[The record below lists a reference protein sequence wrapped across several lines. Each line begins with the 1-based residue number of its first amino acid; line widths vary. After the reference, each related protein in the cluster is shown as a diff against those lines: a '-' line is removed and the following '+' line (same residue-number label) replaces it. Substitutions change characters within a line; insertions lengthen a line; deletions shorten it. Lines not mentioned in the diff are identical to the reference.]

1 MLDDYSQIGRKRDQA
16 VLGWF
21 ATQKVDHPLA
31 EAKQSRRVVDDL
43 PKDTHKALTEILF
56 WLDSVNSTEGFR
68 LDRRLELIEE
78 FDQAAKL
85 PIRKLAQ
92 DYLQL
97 RQQKF
102 QEHRVWT
109 TQAEFWRLLAAGYL
123 HCIEGFQADAPGAGA
138 IKARLAVIV
147 CRALAAFSQQLKWL
161 LLRYGPVAPTVWE
174 SLGRLYAFAE
184 ARQLADKPVPLAEGA
199 AASTCARTEFLKAI
213 MLGAASTESL
223 LPQQIEIV
231 ERSIALF
238 ASHFQLEQNESE
250 RSTYLFDLVMR
261 KPPLRVHGATA
272 ERGSSMR
279 YFGPGAAYEE
289 MRRLLDVLL
298 AEGVLPSDKN
308 LGGEYESSAIADVWR
323 HLLQYWSPQPPERG
337 SERHAV
343 NARLTIVHGFQPLAE
358 LLAAPMNDT
367 MEMSLSALRSIESW
381 VVENASDGGFGAV
394 VPATGSDWLQV
405 GAMIGLKVQG
415 EQHWG
420 VGVIRR
426 MLRDGEQNRR
436 VGIQRLSKH
445 IVLLRIAP
453 HGAVIAGNAVREND
467 PALLLTSKP
476 DAQQRVRIMQ
486 ASGTYSPGQ
495 PLVMRVHG
503 RTFEVQPEALVESTD
518 EYDAGSFLLV
528 RKLS

>member
-1 MLDDYSQIGRKRDQA
+1 M
-16 VLGWF
+16 LGWF

-31 EAKQSRRVVDDL
+31 DAKQSRRVVEDL

-68 LDRRLELIEE
+68 LDRRFELIEE
-78 FDQAAKL
+78 FDQAARL

-102 QEHRVWT
+102 QEHRVWS

-123 HCIEGFQADAPGAGA
+123 RCIEGFQADAPGAGA
-138 IKARLAVIV
+138 IKAKLAVIV
-147 CRALAAFSQQLKWL
+147 CRALAAFGQQLKWL
-161 LLRYGPVAPTVWE
+161 LLRYGPVAPTIWE

-184 ARQLADKPVPLAEGA
+184 ARQLVDKPVPLADGA
-199 AASTCARTEFLKAI
+199 TSTTARAEFLKAI

-231 ERSIALF
+231 ERSIVLF
-238 ASHFQLEQNESE
+238 APHYQLAQNESE
-250 RSTYLFDLVMR
+250 RSMYHFDLTMR
-261 KPPLRVHGATA
+261 RPPLRVQGASA
-272 ERGSSMR
+272 DRGPSTR
-279 YFGPGAAYEE
+279 FLGPGAAYEE

-298 AEGVLPSDKN
+298 AEGVLPSDRN
-308 LGGEYESSAIADVWR
+308 LGGEYESGAIAEVWR
-323 HLLQYWSPQPPERG
+323 HLLQYWSPTPPERG

-343 NARLTIVHGFQPLAE
+343 NARLTIVHGFRPLTE
-358 LLAAPMNDT
+358 LLAAPANDT

-381 VVENASDGGFGAV
+381 VVENASDGGFGAL
-394 VPATGSDWLQV
+394 VPASGSDWLQV
-405 GAMIGLKVQG
+405 GALIGLKVQG

-436 VGIQRLSKH
+436 VGIQRLAKH
-445 IVLLRIAP
+445 IVLVRLAP
-453 HGAVIAGNAVREND
+453 HGVVVAGNAVREND
-467 PALLLTSKP
+467 AALLLTPKP
-476 DAQQRVRIMQ
+476 DAEQRVRIMQ
-486 ASGTYSPGQ
+486 ASGTYSSGQ

-503 RTFEVQPEALVESTD
+503 HTFELQSEVLVESTG
-518 EYDAGSFLLV
+518 EYDVASFRLA